1 MSSTRSYYTQALHG
15 LFGLVTE
22 KFGLTELALVFGGSR
37 RSMPTTFCARVGNGS
52 MATWGGTLAA
62 EVSAMPIE
70 TGLIFPPALCEDDA
84 LVNPGARLRVPS

>member
-1 MSSTRSYYTQALHG
+1 
-15 LFGLVTE
+15 
-22 KFGLTELALVFGGSR
+22 
-37 RSMPTTFCARVGNGS
+37 

-84 LVNPGARLRVPS
+84 VVNPGARLRVPS

>member
-52 MATWGGTLAA
+52 MATWGGTLA
-62 EVSAMPIE
+62 VKVGVMPIE
-70 TGLIFPPALCEDDA
+70 TGLIFPPAMCEDDA
-84 LVNPGARLRVPS
+84 RMIPGARLRVPS